1 MATEQHT
8 AAAVPPDSPEIRRRD
23 TAVIGSIGLA
33 HSTSHIFQY
42 CLPPMFPLLQEE
54 FGMGFAAL
62 GGVVAAFFLAS
73 GIGQTF
79 VGVAVDRWGGR
90 RVLAVGMTALSLAIG
105 TLAFVPAFW
114 MFLPLAVVAGL
125 GNCVFHPA
133 NFAILAT
140 RVHPSRT
147 GRAFSIH
154 AFGGTLGYVV
164 SPLLL
169 SLLGFTF
176 GWRAALIVA
185 GLYGLTQ
192 AAFVFLARDLLGE
205 GAASAAA
212 AKEGIREIVSSF
224 AKMFVMPSMLAAFV
238 YLTMTAMAG
247 AGIQSF
253 AAASLSLIHSVDFRI
268 ATQVVTAYLVGNGI
282 GILAGGFV
290 ADATD
295 HHERV
300 AAAGLLGAA
309 LLLATS
315 IAATPPFLVVM
326 VLFAF
331 AGMSLGITSAARD
344 ILIKKLA
351 PRGATGRTF
360 GLVYSGLD
368 IGSMLAPLGL
378 GWFLDHGMPTGTI
391 YGIALV
397 LASTVVALRFVNG
410 YARANTAQPVRA

>member
-1 MATEQHT
+1 MALAQT
-8 AAAVPPDSPEIRRRD
+8 ADATLPPDSPDIRRRD

-54 FGMGFAAL
+54 FGMGYAAL
-62 GGVVAAFFLAS
+62 GSVVAAFFLAS

-90 RVLAVGMTALSLAIG
+90 RVLAVGMATLSLATG
-105 TLAFVPAFW
+105 ALAFVPAFW
-114 MFLPLAVVAGL
+114 MFLPLAVLAGI

-133 NFAILAT
+133 DFAILAT

-164 SPLLL
+164 SPVLL
-169 SLLGFTF
+169 SLLGFAI

-185 GLYGLTQ
+185 CLYGLTQ

-205 GAASAAA
+205 GAASASAA
-212 AKEGIREIVSSF
+212 TEGFREIVASF

-247 AGIQSF
+247 AGVQSF
-253 AAASLSLIHSVDFRI
+253 GAASLAAIHAIDFRV
-268 ATQVVTAYLVGNGI
+268 ATQAVTAYLVGNAT

-295 HHERV
+295 RHERV
-300 AAAGLLGAA
+300 AAFGLLGAA
-309 LLLATS
+309 LL
-315 IAATPPFLVVM
+315 IAMSVAASPPFLVAM
-326 VLFAF
+326 GLFAL
-331 AGMSLGITSAARD
+331 AGMSVGVTSAARD

-391 YGIALV
+391 YGVALV
-397 LASTVVALRFVNG
+397 LASTVLALRFVNG
-410 YARANTAQPVRA
+410 YAQANTAQPARA

>member
-1 MATEQHT
+1 MTPAP
-8 AAAVPPDSPEIRRRD
+8 AAAAAIPDSPEIRRRD
-23 TAVIGSIGLA
+23 VTVIGTVGLV
-33 HSTSHIFQY
+33 HSTSHLFQY
-42 CLPPMFPLLQEE
+42 CLPPMFPLLQAE
-54 FGMGFAAL
+54 FGISFAAL
-62 GGVVAAFFLAS
+62 GSIVAAFFLAS

-90 RVLAVGMTALSLAIG
+90 RVLALGMASLAAATG
-105 TLAFVPAFW
+105 ALAFVPSFW

-125 GNCVFHPA
+125 GNSVFHPA
-133 NFAILAT
+133 DFAILAS

-169 SLLGFTF
+169 SLLGFWI
-176 GWRAALIVA
+176 GWRVALVVA
-185 GLYGLTQ
+185 GLYGLVQ
-192 AAFVFLARDLLGE
+192 ASFVFLARDLLGE

-212 AKEGIREIVSSF
+212 AKESVSEVVASF
-224 AKMFVMPSMLAAFV
+224 ARMFVMPSMLVAFV

-253 AAASLSLIHSVDFRI
+253 GAASLSILNSVDFRT
-268 ATQVVTAYLVGNGI
+268 ATNAVTAYLVGNAC

-295 HHERV
+295 RHERV
-300 AAAGLLGAA
+300 AAFGLFGAGLLLAASAA
-309 LLLATS
+309 LAPTF
-315 IAATPPFLVVM
+315 AVAM
-326 VLFAF
+326 ALFAA
-331 AGMSLGITSAARD
+331 AGMSVGVTSAARD

-368 IGSMLAPLGL
+368 IGSMLAPLAF
-378 GWFLDHGMPTGTI
+378 GWFLDHGRPDGTV

-397 LASTVVALRFVNG
+397 LASTVVVIRIVNG
-410 YARANTAQPVRA
+410 FAQANSPAPARA

>member
-1 MATEQHT
+1 MST
-8 AAAVPPDSPEIRRRD
+8 APAVAVAAIPDSPEIRRRD
-23 TAVIGSIGLA
+23 FAVIGAVGLV
-33 HSTSHIFQY
+33 HSTSHLFQY
-42 CLPPMFPLLQEE
+42 CLPPMFPLLQAE
-54 FGMGFAAL
+54 FGISFAAL
-62 GGVVAAFFLAS
+62 GSVVAAFFMAS

-90 RVLAVGMTALSLAIG
+90 RVLALGMAALATATGA
-105 TLAFVPAFW
+105 LAFLPSFW
-114 MFLPLAVVAGL
+114 MFLPVAIVAGL
-125 GNCVFHPA
+125 GNSVFHPA
-133 NFAILAT
+133 DFAILAT

-169 SLLGFTF
+169 SLLGYWL
-176 GWRAALIVA
+176 GWRVALTIA
-185 GLYGLTQ
+185 GIYGLAQ
-192 AAFVFLARDLLGE
+192 ASFVFLARDLLGE
-205 GAASAAA
+205 GAVSAAA
-212 AKEGIREIVSSF
+212 AKESVSEVVASF
-224 AKMFVMPSMLAAFV
+224 ARMFVMPSMLVAFI

-253 AAASLSLIHSVDFRI
+253 GAASLSLLHSVDFRT
-268 ATQVVTAYLVGNGI
+268 ATNAVTAYLVGNAV

-295 HHERV
+295 RHERV
-300 AAAGLLGAA
+300 AAVGLLGAG
-309 LLLATS
+309 LLLASS
-315 IAATPPFLVVM
+315 IAFAPVFAVAM
-326 VLFAF
+326 GLFAA
-331 AGMSLGITSAARD
+331 AGMSVGVTSAARD

-368 IGSMLAPLGL
+368 IGSMLAPLAF
-378 GWFLDHGMPTGTI
+378 GWFLDHGRPDGTI

-397 LASTVVALRFVNG
+397 LASTVVVIRLVNG
-410 YARANTAQPVRA
+410 FARANSAVPAQA

>member
-1 MATEQHT
+1 MTPAS
-8 AAAVPPDSPEIRRRD
+8 AASAAIPDSPETRRRD
-23 TAVIGSIGLA
+23 AAVIGTVGLV
-33 HSTSHIFQY
+33 HSTSHLFQY
-42 CLPPMFPLLQEE
+42 CLPPMFPLLQAE
-54 FGMGFAAL
+54 FGISFAAL
-62 GGVVAAFFLAS
+62 GSVVAAFFLAS

-90 RVLAVGMTALSLAIG
+90 RVLAFGMASLAAATG
-105 TLAFVPAFW
+105 ALAFVPSFW

-125 GNCVFHPA
+125 GNSVFHPA
-133 NFAILAT
+133 DFAILAT
-140 RVHPSRT
+140 RVHPNRT

-169 SLLGFTF
+169 SLLGFWL
-176 GWRAALIVA
+176 GWRVALTVAAI
-185 GLYGLTQ
+185 YGLAQ
-192 AAFVFLARDLLGE
+192 ASFVFLARDLLGE

-212 AKEGIREIVSSF
+212 AKESVSEVVASF
-224 AKMFVMPSMLAAFV
+224 ARMFVMPSMLVAFV

-253 AAASLSLIHSVDFRI
+253 GAASLSILNSVDFRT
-268 ATQVVTAYLVGNGI
+268 ATNAVTAYLVGNAL

-295 HHERV
+295 RHERV
-300 AAAGLLGAA
+300 AAFGLFGAGF
-309 LLLATS
+309 LLAAST
-315 IAATPPFLVVM
+315 A
-326 VLFAF
+326 FAPTF
-331 AGMSLGITSAARD
+331 AVAMGMFALAGMSVGVTSAARD

-368 IGSMLAPLGL
+368 IGSMLAPLAF
-378 GWFLDHGMPTGTI
+378 GWFLDHGRPAGTI
-391 YGIALV
+391 YGIAIV
-397 LASTVVALRFVNG
+397 LASTVVVIRLVNG
-410 YARANTAQPVRA
+410 FAQANSPAPVRA

>member
-1 MATEQHT
+1 MVSEQHPS
-8 AAAVPPDSPEIRRRD
+8 AAVPPDSPDIRRRD
-23 TAVIGSIGLA
+23 AAVIGSIGLA

-42 CLPPMFPLLQEE
+42 CLPPMFPLLQAE
-54 FGMGFAAL
+54 FGMGFATL
-62 GGVVAAFFLAS
+62 GSVVAAFFLAS

-90 RVLAVGMTALSLAIG
+90 RVLAAGMAALSLATG
-105 TLAFVPAFW
+105 ALALVPDFW

-125 GNCVFHPA
+125 GNSVFHPA
-133 NFAILAT
+133 DFAILAT

-169 SLLGFTF
+169 SLLGFTI
-176 GWRAALIVA
+176 GWRAALVVA
-185 GLYGLTQ
+185 GLYGLMQ
-192 AAFVFLARDLLGE
+192 ASFVFLARDLLGE

-212 AKEGIREIVSSF
+212 ATEGIGEILSSF

-247 AGIQSF
+247 AGVQSF
-253 AAASLSLIHSVDFRI
+253 AAASLSLIHAVDFRV
-268 ATQVVTAYLVGNGI
+268 ATQVVTAYLVGNAT

-295 HHERV
+295 RHERV

-309 LLLATS
+309 FLLAAS
-315 IAATPPFLVVM
+315 MAASPSFAATM
-326 VLFAF
+326 ALFAF
-331 AGMSLGITSAARD
+331 AGMSIGVTSAARD

-378 GWFLDHGMPTGTI
+378 GWFLDHGMPAGTI
-391 YGIALV
+391 YGIAIV
-397 LASTVVALRFVNG
+397 LASTVLALRFVNG
-410 YARANTAQPVRA
+410 YARANTARPVQA